1 MSVVENLVS
10 SINNFMYSYLLIYML
25 VGIGL
30 FFTIRTQFVQFRMI
44 PEMFRVITEK
54 APVGKDGKKGISS
67 FQAFTISAASRIG
80 TGNVAGVATA
90 IALGGP
96 GAIFWMWCI
105 ALIGGA
111 SSFIESTLAQVYK
124 VPEKDGL
131 FRGGPAYYIEKGLKK
146 RWMGIIFAI
155 AITLC
160 FGFVFNAV
168 QANTISIAFNESF
181 GVSRTLMGVILA
193 ALTAVIIFGGLRRIV
208 SITTYLVPIM
218 AIGYILL
225 ALIVVVLNI
234 TEVPS
239 VIALI
244 IKSAFGA
251 EEMFAGMI
259 GAAIM
264 NGIKRGLFSNEAG
277 MGSVPNAAATADVSH
292 PVKQGLIQTL
302 GVFIDTLIICTATAM
317 IVLLSDAYLN
327 ADAASIN
334 LTQASLSDHIGS
346 WAGAILAI
354 TIFFFAFSSVIGNYY
369 YGESNIEFI
378 KHSPIILNI
387 FRILVVG
394 FVFFGSVAKVQL
406 VWDLAD
412 VFMGIMAFIN
422 LIAILLLWKIAK
434 KVLDNYLVQRK
445 AGKNPVFYA
454 DDVEGLDNT
463 ECWGRD
469 RHHES

>member
-1 MSVVENLVS
+1 MSFIENLVGN
-10 SINNFMYSYLLIYML
+10 INSFMYSYLLIYML
-25 VGIGL
+25 LGIGL
-30 FFTIRTQFVQFRMI
+30 YFTIRTGFVQFRMI

-54 APVGKDGKKGISS
+54 APVGKNGKKGISS

-96 GAIFWMWCI
+96 GAVFWMWCI
-105 ALIGGA
+105 ALIGSA

-124 VPEKDGL
+124 VPEKGGL
-131 FRGGPAYYIEKGLKK
+131 FRGGPAYYMEKGLKK

-155 AITLC
+155 SITLC
-160 FGFVFNAV
+160 FGFIFNAV

-181 GVSRTLMGVILA
+181 GVSRIVMGTLLA
-193 ALTAVIIFGGLRRIV
+193 GLTAIIIFGGLRRIV
-208 SITTYLVPIM
+208 SVTTYLVPVM
-218 AIGYILL
+218 AIGYIILAIIVMAL
-225 ALIVVVLNI
+225 NIKDIPAVFALIF
-234 TEVPS
+234 
-239 VIALI
+239 
-244 IKSAFGA
+244 KSAFGA

-302 GVFIDTLIICTATAM
+302 GVFIDTLVICTATAM
-317 IVLLSDAYLN
+317 IVLTSDAYLS
-327 ADAASIN
+327 AEAASIN
-334 LTQASLSDHIGS
+334 LTQTSLADSIGS
-346 WAGAILAI
+346 WASSVLAI

-378 KHSPIILNI
+378 KNSPTFINI
-387 FRILVVG
+387 FRVFVVG

-422 LIAILLLWKIAK
+422 LIAILMLWKIAK
-434 KVLDNYLVQRK
+434 QVLDNYVTQRK

-454 DDVEGLDNT
+454 DEIEGLDNT

-469 RHHES
+469 RHHE

>member
-1 MSVVENLVS
+1 MSWFETLIADISNFFYS
-10 SINNFMYSYLLIYML
+10 SLLIYLL

-30 FFTIRTQFVQFRMI
+30 FFTFSTKFVQFRMI

-54 APVGKDGKKGISS
+54 APKRKDGKKGISS

-96 GAIFWMWCI
+96 GAIFWMWMI

-124 VPEKDGL
+124 KPNGDGT
-131 FRGGPAYYIEKGLKK
+131 FRGGPAYYMEKGLGK

-168 QANTISIAFNESF
+168 QANTISVAFNESF
-181 GVSRTLMGVILA
+181 DIDRTVMGIILA
-193 ALTAVIIFGGLRRIV
+193 ILTAIIIFGGLRRIV
-208 SITTYLVPIM
+208 SVTTYLVPVM
-218 AIGYILL
+218 AIFYIII
-225 ALIVVVLNI
+225 ALIVVVMNV
-234 TEVPS
+234 TELPAVFS
-239 VIALI
+239 LI
-244 IKSAFGA
+244 VRSAFGL
-251 EEMFAGMI
+251 EEAFGGLV
-259 GAAIM
+259 GAAVL

-292 PVKQGLIQTL
+292 PVKQGLLQTL

-317 IVLLSDAYLN
+317 IVLLSDAYMIK
-327 ADAASIN
+327 DAASIN
-334 LTQASLSDHIGS
+334 LTQASLEDHLGS
-346 WAGAILAI
+346 WAGIMLAI

-369 YGESNIEFI
+369 YGESNIGFI
-378 KHSPIILNI
+378 KDSKIAVNI
-387 FRILVVG
+387 FRVLVVA
-394 FVFFGSVAKVQL
+394 FVYFGSVAKVQL

-412 VFMGIMAFIN
+412 VFMGIMAIIN
-422 LIAILLLWKIAK
+422 LLAILMLWKVAR
-434 KVLDNYLVQRK
+434 KVLHNYQEQRK
-445 AGKNPVFYA
+445 AGKEPVFYA
-454 DDVEGLDNT
+454 DDVEGIGEV
-463 ECWGRD
+463 ECWKR
-469 RHHES
+469 EEK

>member
-1 MSVVENLVS
+1 MSFIENLVGTV
-10 SINNFMYSYLLIYML
+10 NNFMYSSLLIYML
-25 VGIGL
+25 VGLGI
-30 FFTIRTQFVQFRMI
+30 FFTIRTRFVQFRMI

-54 APVGKDGKKGISS
+54 APVNKNGKKGISS

-96 GAIFWMWCI
+96 GAVFWMWCI

-124 VPEKDGL
+124 TPREDGT
-131 FRGGPAYYIEKGLKK
+131 FRGGPAYYMEKGLKK
-146 RWMGIIFAI
+146 RWMGITFAI

-160 FGFVFNAV
+160 FPFVFNAV

-181 GVSRTLMGVILA
+181 GVSRTVMGVILA

-208 SITTYLVPIM
+208 SVTTYLVPIM
-218 AIGYILL
+218 AIFYILL
-225 ALIVVVLNI
+225 ALVVVVLNI
-234 TEVPS
+234 SEVPA
-239 VIALI
+239 VFALI
-244 IKSAFGA
+244 IKSAFGV

-259 GAAIM
+259 GAAIL

-317 IVLLSDAYLN
+317 IVLLSDAYLS

-334 LTQASLSDHIGS
+334 LTQVSLADSIGDWAS
-346 WAGAILAI
+346 AVLAI
-354 TIFFFAFSSVIGNYY
+354 TIFFFAFSSVLGNYY

-378 KHSPIILNI
+378 KKSPIIMYV
-387 FRILVVG
+387 FRVLVVC

-412 VFMGIMAFIN
+412 IFMGIMAFIN
-422 LIAILLLWKIAK
+422 LIAIFMLWKIAK
-434 KVLDNYLVQRK
+434 KVLDNYIAQRK

-454 DDVEGLDNT
+454 DEIEGLDNT
-463 ECWGRD
+463 ECWDRD
-469 RHHES
+469 RHEK